1 MQATK
6 QIAFSSVFHAF
17 FFLVNI
23 IVLILNLILINQ
35 KRYLKQIAN
44 VTT

>member
-6 QIAFSSVFHAF
+6 QIAFSSV
-17 FFLVNI
+17 FLVNI